1 LRGLLSLALVV
12 SGRRDSGGVGG
23 VGHLYNHGIKH
34 IKLERS
40 YISKTRAMNAI
51 QQAKRA
57 LSSQLIFKL
66 SQIGFALRST
76 LCYTNRINVGI
87 HDYAEYAAQLRDGD
101 SVFISTRES
110 EVPVHTLVAILRA
123 RNVCVVF
130 YIMEEPLVAW
140 EFIERLLPVSIRILV
155 QNNEYDHP
163 KVGIMP
169 IGIRDC
175 GSIVAMHRRFDQKYL
190 LEKGVSTR
198 MMSGGN
204 MRPIKCLLCFSV
216 WTHPSRQECY
226 HLFAGAPSFVYN
238 LNDAAHAR
246 DAAAENPFEKVPVS
260 LVYDKTL
267 ESRYALCPRGC
278 GVDTHRFYESIY
290 LGCVPIVVRTNTV
303 FDRLY
308 AAFPCLVVERWAD
321 VTEELLDACYPDC
334 FARMRKFHA
343 RYPRFL
349 TDLDSIEG
357 LLIGL

>member
-1 LRGLLSLALVV
+1 
-12 SGRRDSGGVGG
+12 
-23 VGHLYNHGIKH
+23 
-34 IKLERS
+34 
-40 YISKTRAMNAI
+40 MNAI
-51 QQAKRA
+51 QQTKRA

-66 SQIGFALRST
+66 SQIGFALHST
-76 LCYTNRINVGI
+76 LCYTNRVNVGI

-101 SVFISTRES
+101 SIFISTRES

-123 RNVCVVF
+123 RNVRVVF

-198 MMSGGN
+198 TMSGGN
-204 MRPIKCLLCFSV
+204 VRPIKCLLCFSV

-226 HLFAGAPSFVYN
+226 DLFADAPSFVYN
-238 LNDAAHAR
+238 LNDADDVPVA
-246 DAAAENPFEKVPVS
+246 NSFEKVPVS
-260 LVYDKTL
+260 LVYQKTL

-278 GVDTHRFYESIY
+278 GVDTHRFYECIY

-308 AAFPCLVVERWAD
+308 AAFPCLVVERWTD
-321 VTEELLDACYPDC
+321 VTGEHLDLYYPEC
-334 FARMRKFHA
+334 FARMREFHA

-357 LLIGL
+357 LLRGL

>member
-1 LRGLLSLALVV
+1 
-12 SGRRDSGGVGG
+12 
-23 VGHLYNHGIKH
+23 
-34 IKLERS
+34 
-40 YISKTRAMNAI
+40 MNAI

-66 SQIGFALRST
+66 SQIGFALHST
-76 LCYTNRINVGI
+76 LCYTSRVNVGI

-110 EVPVHTLVAILRA
+110 DVPVHTLVAILRA
-123 RNVCVVF
+123 RNVRVVF

-140 EFIERLLPVSIRILV
+140 EFVERLLPVSIRILV

-175 GSIVAMHRRFDQKYL
+175 GTIILMHHRFHHSCL
-190 LEKGVSTR
+190 FEKGVSLRTTL
-198 MMSGGN
+198 GAN
-204 MRPIKCLLCFSV
+204 VRPIKCLLCFSV

-226 HLFAGAPSFVYN
+226 DLFAGAGAPSFVYN
-238 LNDAAHAR
+238 LNDADDVPVA
-246 DAAAENPFEKVPVS
+246 NSFEKVPVS
-260 LVYDKTL
+260 LVYQKTL

-278 GVDTHRFYESIY
+278 GVDTHRFYECIY

-308 AAFPCLVVERWAD
+308 AAFPCLVVERWTD
-321 VTEELLDACYPDC
+321 VTGEHLDLYYPEC
-334 FARMRKFHA
+334 FARMREFHA

-357 LLIGL
+357 LLRGL

>member
-1 LRGLLSLALVV
+1 
-12 SGRRDSGGVGG
+12 
-23 VGHLYNHGIKH
+23 
-34 IKLERS
+34 
-40 YISKTRAMNAI
+40 MNAI

-76 LCYTNRINVGI
+76 LCYTNRVNVGI
-87 HDYAEYAAQLRDGD
+87 HDYAEYAAQLREGD

-110 EVPVHTLVAILRA
+110 AVPVHTLVAILRA
-123 RNVCVVF
+123 RNVRVLF

-140 EFIERLLPVSIRILV
+140 EFVERLLPVSIRILI

-175 GSIVAMHRRFDQKYL
+175 GTIVLMHHRFHHSCL
-190 LEKGVSTR
+190 FEKGVSLRTTLG
-198 MMSGGN
+198 MN
-204 MRPIKCLLCFSV
+204 VRPIKCLLCFTL

-226 HLFAGAPSFVYN
+226 NLFTGASASSFVYN
-238 LNDAAHAR
+238 LNDAV
-246 DAAAENPFEKVPVS
+246 DTSENQFEKVPTA
-260 LVYDKTL
+260 LVYNKTL
-267 ESRYALCPRGC
+267 ESKYALCPRGC
-278 GVDTHRFYESIY
+278 GVDTHRFYECIY
-290 LGCVPIVVRTNTV
+290 LGCVPIVVRTHTV

-308 AAFPCLVVERWAD
+308 DPDTGFPCLAVERWED
-321 VTEELLDACYPDC
+321 VTEDLLDRSYPDC
-334 FARMRKFHA
+334 FAKMREFHA

-357 LLIGL
+357 LLRGL

>member
-1 LRGLLSLALVV
+1 
-12 SGRRDSGGVGG
+12 
-23 VGHLYNHGIKH
+23 
-34 IKLERS
+34 
-40 YISKTRAMNAI
+40 MNAI
-51 QQAKRA
+51 QQAKRT

-66 SQIGFALRST
+66 SQIGFALHST

-110 EVPVHTLVAILRA
+110 DVPVHTLVAILRA
-123 RNVCVVF
+123 RNVRVVF

-140 EFIERLLPVSIRILV
+140 EFVERLLPVSIRILV

-163 KVGIMP
+163 KVHIMP

-175 GSIVAMHRRFDQKYL
+175 GTIVAIHRRYNQRYL
-190 LEKGVSTR
+190 LEKGASLRTSLGANV
-198 MMSGGN
+198 
-204 MRPIKCLLCFSV
+204 RPIKCLLCFSL

-226 HLFAGAPSFVYN
+226 DLFAGEGAGASSSFVYN
-238 LNDAAHAR
+238 LNDAA
-246 DAAAENPFEKVPVS
+246 AAADAREENRFEKVPAA

-278 GVDTHRFYESIY
+278 GVDTHRFYECIY
-290 LGCVPIVVRTNTV
+290 LGCVPIVLRTHTV

-308 AAFPCLVVERWAD
+308 APDTGFPCLVVERWAD
-321 VTEELLDACYPDC
+321 VTEELLNQSYPDC
-334 FARMRKFHA
+334 FSKMREFHA

-349 TDLDSIEG
+349 TDLDSIQG
-357 LLIGL
+357 LLRGL

>member
-1 LRGLLSLALVV
+1 
-12 SGRRDSGGVGG
+12 
-23 VGHLYNHGIKH
+23 
-34 IKLERS
+34 
-40 YISKTRAMNAI
+40 MNAI
-51 QQAKRA
+51 QQAKLA
-57 LSSQLIFKL
+57 LSSGLIFKL

-87 HDYAEYAAQLRDGD
+87 HDYVEYAAQLRDGD

-110 EVPVHTLVAILRA
+110 AVPIHTLATILRA
-123 RNVCVVF
+123 RNVRVVF

-140 EFIERLLPVSIRILV
+140 DVVERLLPVSIRIFV

-163 KVGIMP
+163 NVHIMP

-175 GSIVAMHRRFDQKYL
+175 GTIVAMHRRYDQKYL
-190 LEKGVSTR
+190 LEKGASLRTILGANV
-198 MMSGGN
+198 
-204 MRPIKCLLCFSV
+204 RPIKCLLCFSL

-226 HLFAGAPSFVYN
+226 DLFAGADASFVYN
-238 LNDAAHAR
+238 LNDAAATAR
-246 DAAAENPFEKVPVS
+246 EMPEENRFEKVPTA

-278 GVDTHRFYESIY
+278 GVDTHRFYECIY
-290 LGCVPIVVRTNTV
+290 LGCVPIVIRTHTV

-308 AAFPCLVVERWAD
+308 APDTGFPCLVVERWAD

-334 FARMRKFHA
+334 FARMREFHA

>member
-1 LRGLLSLALVV
+1 
-12 SGRRDSGGVGG
+12 
-23 VGHLYNHGIKH
+23 
-34 IKLERS
+34 
-40 YISKTRAMNAI
+40 MNAI
-51 QQAKRA
+51 QQAKRT

-66 SQIGFALRST
+66 SQIGFALHST

-87 HDYAEYAAQLRDGD
+87 HDYVEYAAQLRDGD

-110 EVPVHTLVAILRA
+110 EVPVHTLVTILRA
-123 RNVCVVF
+123 RNVRVVF

-140 EFIERLLPVSIRILV
+140 EFVERLLPVSIRIFV

-163 KVGIMP
+163 KVHIMP

-175 GSIVAMHRRFDQKYL
+175 GTIVAIHRRYNQRYL
-190 LEKGVSTR
+190 LEKGASLRTSLGANV
-198 MMSGGN
+198 
-204 MRPIKCLLCFSV
+204 RPIKCLLCFSL

-226 HLFAGAPSFVYN
+226 DLFAGAGVSSSFVYN
-238 LNDAAHAR
+238 LNDAAAAR
-246 DAAAENPFEKVPVS
+246 DVPEENHFEKVPAA

-278 GVDTHRFYESIY
+278 GVDTHRFYECIY
-290 LGCVPIVVRTNTV
+290 LGCVPIVLRTHTV

-308 AAFPCLVVERWAD
+308 APDTGFPCLVVERWAD
-321 VTEELLDACYPDC
+321 VTEDLLDQSYPDC
-334 FARMRKFHA
+334 FSKMREFHA

-357 LLIGL
+357 LLRGL

>member
-1 LRGLLSLALVV
+1 
-12 SGRRDSGGVGG
+12 
-23 VGHLYNHGIKH
+23 
-34 IKLERS
+34 
-40 YISKTRAMNAI
+40 MNAI

-57 LSSQLIFKL
+57 LSGGLIFKL
-66 SQIGFALRST
+66 SQIGFALHST

-110 EVPVHTLVAILRA
+110 AVPIHTLVAILRA
-123 RNVCVVF
+123 RNVRVVF

-140 EFIERLLPVSIRILV
+140 EVVERLLPVSIRIFI

-163 KVGIMP
+163 KISIMP

-175 GSIVAMHRRFDQKYL
+175 GSIVAMHRRYDQKYL
-190 LEKGVSTR
+190 LEKGASLRTMLGANV
-198 MMSGGN
+198 
-204 MRPIKCLLCFSV
+204 RPIKCLLCFSL

-226 HLFAGAPSFVYN
+226 QWFTGAGAGAGSFVYN
-238 LNDAAHAR
+238 LNDAAT
-246 DAAAENPFEKVPVS
+246 DAVTQVHPATNPFEKVPAS

-278 GVDTHRFYESIY
+278 GVDTHRFYECIY
-290 LGCVPIVVRTNTV
+290 LGCVPIVIRTHTV

-308 AAFPCLVVERWAD
+308 APDTGFPCLVVERWAD
-321 VTEELLDACYPDC
+321 VTEELLDQSYPDC
-334 FARMRKFHA
+334 FAKMREFHA

-357 LLIGL
+357 LLRGL

>member
-1 LRGLLSLALVV
+1 
-12 SGRRDSGGVGG
+12 
-23 VGHLYNHGIKH
+23 
-34 IKLERS
+34 
-40 YISKTRAMNAI
+40 MNAI
-51 QQAKRA
+51 QQAKRT

-66 SQIGFALRST
+66 SQIGFALHST

-87 HDYAEYAAQLRDGD
+87 HDYVEYAAQLRDRD

-110 EVPVHTLVAILRA
+110 DVPVHTLVAILRA
-123 RNVCVVF
+123 RNVRVIF

-140 EFIERLLPVSIRILV
+140 EFVERLLPVSIRIFV

-163 KVGIMP
+163 KVHIMP

-175 GSIVAMHRRFDQKYL
+175 GSIVAMHRRYNQRYL
-190 LEKGVSTR
+190 LEKGASLRTSLGANV
-198 MMSGGN
+198 
-204 MRPIKCLLCFSV
+204 RPIKCLLCFSL

-226 HLFAGAPSFVYN
+226 DLFAGEGAGAAGSSFVYN
-238 LNDAAHAR
+238 LNDASAVMSEVTPE
-246 DAAAENPFEKVPVS
+246 ENHFEKVPAA

-278 GVDTHRFYESIY
+278 GVDTHRFYECIY
-290 LGCVPIVVRTNTV
+290 LGCIPIVVRTHTV

-308 AAFPCLVVERWAD
+308 APDTGFPCLVVERWED
-321 VTEELLDACYPDC
+321 VTGELLDQSYPEC
-334 FARMRKFHA
+334 FSKMREFHA

>member
-1 LRGLLSLALVV
+1 
-12 SGRRDSGGVGG
+12 
-23 VGHLYNHGIKH
+23 
-34 IKLERS
+34 
-40 YISKTRAMNAI
+40 MNAI
-51 QQAKRA
+51 QEAKRS
-57 LSSQLIFKL
+57 LYRGLIFKC

-110 EVPVHTLVAILRA
+110 EVPVHTLVAILLA
-123 RNVCVVF
+123 RNVRVVF

-140 EFIERLLPVSIRILV
+140 EFVERLLPVSIRVLV
-155 QNNEYDHP
+155 QNNAYDHP

-175 GSIVAMHRRFDQKYL
+175 GSVVLMHHRFHHSCLY
-190 LEKGVSTR
+190 EKGVSMLRDGVWAVDTAEAHTL
-198 MMSGGN
+198 
-204 MRPIKCLLCFSV
+204 RPIKCLLCFSV

-226 HLFAGAPSFVYN
+226 NLFTGAASSSFVYN
-238 LNDAAHAR
+238 LNDDSAPER
-246 DAAAENPFEKVPVS
+246 CAEREKRNNAMFAYEKIPPAVI
-260 LVYDKTL
+260 YDKTL

-278 GVDTHRFYESIY
+278 GVDTHRFYECIY
-290 LGCVPIVVRTNTV
+290 LGCVPIVIRTHTA

-308 AAFPCLVVERWAD
+308 APDTGFPCLVVERWAD
-321 VTEELLDACYPDC
+321 VTDELLDASYPEC
-334 FARMRKFHA
+334 FARMRDFHA

-357 LLIGL
+357 LLLGL

>member
-1 LRGLLSLALVV
+1 
-12 SGRRDSGGVGG
+12 
-23 VGHLYNHGIKH
+23 
-34 IKLERS
+34 
-40 YISKTRAMNAI
+40 MNAI

-66 SQIGFALRST
+66 SQIGFALNST

-87 HDYAEYAAQLRDGD
+87 HDYVEYAAQLRDGD

-110 EVPVHTLVAILRA
+110 DVPVHTLVAILRA
-123 RNVCVVF
+123 RNVRVIF

-140 EFIERLLPVSIRILV
+140 EFVERLLPVSIRIFV

-163 KVGIMP
+163 KVHIMP

-175 GSIVAMHRRFDQKYL
+175 GSIVAMHRRYNQRYL
-190 LEKGVSTR
+190 LEKGSSLRTSLGANV
-198 MMSGGN
+198 
-204 MRPIKCLLCFSV
+204 RPIKCLLCFSL

-226 HLFAGAPSFVYN
+226 DLFVGAGAGAGSSFVYN
-238 LNDAAHAR
+238 LNDASAVMSEVTPE
-246 DAAAENPFEKVPVS
+246 ENHFEKVPAA

-278 GVDTHRFYESIY
+278 GVDTHRFYECIY
-290 LGCVPIVVRTNTV
+290 LGCVPIVVRTHTV

-308 AAFPCLVVERWAD
+308 APDTGFPCLVVERWAD
-321 VTEELLDACYPDC
+321 VTGELLDQSYPEC
-334 FARMRKFHA
+334 FSKMREFHA

-357 LLIGL
+357 LLLGL

>member
-1 LRGLLSLALVV
+1 
-12 SGRRDSGGVGG
+12 
-23 VGHLYNHGIKH
+23 
-34 IKLERS
+34 
-40 YISKTRAMNAI
+40 MNAI
-51 QQAKRA
+51 QQAKRSLA
-57 LSSQLIFKL
+57 SQLIFKL

-76 LCYTNRINVGI
+76 LCYTNRVNVGI

-110 EVPVHTLVAILRA
+110 NLPIHTLVAILRA
-123 RNVCVVF
+123 RNVRVIF

-140 EFIERLLPVSIRILV
+140 EYVERLLPVSIRICI

-163 KVGIMP
+163 KVHIMP

-175 GSIVAMHRRFDQKYL
+175 GSVVLMHHRFHQSCL
-190 LEKGVSTR
+190 FEKGVSLRTT
-198 MMSGGN
+198 MGAN

-226 HLFAGAPSFVYN
+226 DLFAGSSFVYN
-238 LNDAAHAR
+238 LNDAADATHAR
-246 DAAAENPFEKVPVS
+246 EVAPAANPFEKVPAA

-278 GVDTHRFYESIY
+278 GVDTHRFYECIY
-290 LGCVPIVVRTNTV
+290 LGCVPIVIRTHTV

-308 AAFPCLVVERWAD
+308 HPDTGFPCLVVERWED
-321 VTEELLDACYPDC
+321 VTGELLDACYPGC
-334 FARMRKFHA
+334 FSRMREFHA

-349 TDLDSIEG
+349 TDLDSIDELLRG
-357 LLIGL
+357 L

>member
-1 LRGLLSLALVV
+1 
-12 SGRRDSGGVGG
+12 
-23 VGHLYNHGIKH
+23 
-34 IKLERS
+34 
-40 YISKTRAMNAI
+40 MNAI
-51 QQAKRA
+51 QQAKRT

-66 SQIGFALRST
+66 SQIGFALHST

-110 EVPVHTLVAILRA
+110 DVPVHTLVAILRA
-123 RNVCVVF
+123 RNVRVVF

-140 EFIERLLPVSIRILV
+140 EFVERLLPVSIRILV

-163 KVGIMP
+163 KVHIMP

-175 GSIVAMHRRFDQKYL
+175 GTIVAIHRRYNQRYL
-190 LEKGVSTR
+190 LEKGASLRTSLGANV
-198 MMSGGN
+198 
-204 MRPIKCLLCFSV
+204 RPIKCLLCFSL

-226 HLFAGAPSFVYN
+226 DLFAGAGASSSFVYN
-238 LNDAAHAR
+238 LNDAA
-246 DAAAENPFEKVPVS
+246 AAAAAADAREENRFEKVPAA

-278 GVDTHRFYESIY
+278 GVDTHRFYECIY
-290 LGCVPIVVRTNTV
+290 LGCVPIVLRTHTV

-308 AAFPCLVVERWAD
+308 APDTGFPCLVVERWAD
-321 VTEELLDACYPDC
+321 VTEELLNQSYPDC
-334 FARMRKFHA
+334 FSKMREFHA

-357 LLIGL
+357 LLRGL

>member
-1 LRGLLSLALVV
+1 
-12 SGRRDSGGVGG
+12 
-23 VGHLYNHGIKH
+23 
-34 IKLERS
+34 
-40 YISKTRAMNAI
+40 MNAI

-57 LSSQLIFKL
+57 LSGGLIFKL

-101 SVFISTRES
+101 SVFISMRES
-110 EVPVHTLVAILRA
+110 AVPIHTLVAILRA
-123 RNVCVVF
+123 RNVRVVF

-140 EFIERLLPVSIRILV
+140 DVVERLLPVSIRIFV

-163 KVGIMP
+163 NVHIMP

-175 GSIVAMHRRFDQKYL
+175 GTIVAMHRRYDQKYL
-190 LEKGVSTR
+190 LEKGASLRTMLGANV
-198 MMSGGN
+198 
-204 MRPIKCLLCFSV
+204 RPIKCLLCFSL

-226 HLFAGAPSFVYN
+226 QWFTDAGAGASSFVYN
-238 LNDAAHAR
+238 LNDAAATAAAASITSGDGR
-246 DAAAENPFEKVPVS
+246 DANCFEKVPTA

-278 GVDTHRFYESIY
+278 GVDTHRFYECIY
-290 LGCVPIVVRTNTV
+290 LGCVPIVIRTHTV

-308 AAFPCLVVERWAD
+308 APVTGFPCLVVERWAD
-321 VTEELLDACYPDC
+321 VTDELLDQSYPDC
-334 FARMRKFHA
+334 FARMREFHA

-357 LLIGL
+357 LLREI

>member
-1 LRGLLSLALVV
+1 
-12 SGRRDSGGVGG
+12 
-23 VGHLYNHGIKH
+23 
-34 IKLERS
+34 
-40 YISKTRAMNAI
+40 MNAI
-51 QQAKRA
+51 QQAKRS
-57 LSSQLIFKL
+57 LYGSLIFKL

-87 HDYAEYAAQLRDGD
+87 HDYVEYAAQLCDGD

-110 EVPVHTLVAILRA
+110 DVPIHTLVAILRA
-123 RNVCVVF
+123 RNIRVF
-130 YIMEEPLVAW
+130 FYLMEEPIVAW
-140 EFIERLLPVSIRILV
+140 EIVERLLPVSIRIFI

-175 GSIVAMHRRFDQKYL
+175 GTIVAMHRRYDQRHL
-190 LEKGVSTR
+190 LEKGVSLRVTL
-198 MMSGGN
+198 GAN
-204 MRPIKCLLCFSV
+204 VRPIKCLLCFSL

-226 HLFAGAPSFVYN
+226 DIFTGAGANSFVYN
-238 LNDAAHAR
+238 LNDAA
-246 DAAAENPFEKVPVS
+246 AAKSTSDEQEVNYVEKVPAS

-278 GVDTHRFYESIY
+278 GVDTHRFYECIY
-290 LGCVPIVVRTNTV
+290 LGCVPIVVRTHTV

-308 AAFPCLVVERWAD
+308 HPVSGFPCLVVERWAD
-321 VTEELLDACYPDC
+321 VTEELLDASYPDC
-334 FARMRKFHA
+334 FARMREFHA

-357 LLIGL
+357 LLRGL

>member
-1 LRGLLSLALVV
+1 
-12 SGRRDSGGVGG
+12 
-23 VGHLYNHGIKH
+23 
-34 IKLERS
+34 
-40 YISKTRAMNAI
+40 MNAI

-66 SQIGFALRST
+66 SQIGFALNST

-87 HDYAEYAAQLRDGD
+87 HDYVEYAAQLRDGD

-110 EVPVHTLVAILRA
+110 DVPIHTLVAILRA
-123 RNVCVVF
+123 RNVRVIF

-140 EFIERLLPVSIRILV
+140 EFVERLLPVSIRIFV

-163 KVGIMP
+163 KVHIMP

-175 GSIVAMHRRFDQKYL
+175 GSIVAIHRRYDQRYL
-190 LEKGVSTR
+190 LEKGASLRTSLGANV
-198 MMSGGN
+198 
-204 MRPIKCLLCFSV
+204 RPIKCLLCFSL

-226 HLFAGAPSFVYN
+226 QWFAGSSFVSN
-238 LNDAAHAR
+238 LNDAAAAR
-246 DAAAENPFEKVPVS
+246 EVPEENRFEKVPAA

-278 GVDTHRFYESIY
+278 GVDTHRFYECIY
-290 LGCVPIVVRTNTV
+290 LGCVPIVVRTHTV

-308 AAFPCLVVERWAD
+308 APDTGFPCLVVERWED
-321 VTEELLDACYPDC
+321 VTGELLDQSYPEC
-334 FARMRKFHA
+334 FSKMREFHA

-357 LLIGL
+357 LLLGL

>member
-1 LRGLLSLALVV
+1 
-12 SGRRDSGGVGG
+12 
-23 VGHLYNHGIKH
+23 
-34 IKLERS
+34 
-40 YISKTRAMNAI
+40 MNAI
-51 QQAKRA
+51 QQAKRS

-66 SQIGFALRST
+66 SQIGFALHST

-87 HDYAEYAAQLRDGD
+87 HDYVEYAAQLRDGD

-110 EVPVHTLVAILRA
+110 EVPVHTLVTILRA
-123 RNVCVVF
+123 RNVRVVF

-140 EFIERLLPVSIRILV
+140 EFVERLLPVSIRIFV

-163 KVGIMP
+163 KVHIMP

-175 GSIVAMHRRFDQKYL
+175 GTIVAIHRRYNQRYL
-190 LEKGVSTR
+190 LEKGASLRTSLGANV
-198 MMSGGN
+198 
-204 MRPIKCLLCFSV
+204 RPIKCLLCFSL

-226 HLFAGAPSFVYN
+226 DLFAGACVSSSFVYN
-238 LNDAAHAR
+238 LNDAA
-246 DAAAENPFEKVPVS
+246 AAADAKEENRFEKVPAA

-278 GVDTHRFYESIY
+278 GVDTHRFYECIY
-290 LGCVPIVVRTNTV
+290 LGCVPIVLRTHTV

-308 AAFPCLVVERWAD
+308 APDTGFPCLVVERWAD
-321 VTEELLDACYPDC
+321 VTEDLLDQSYPDC
-334 FARMRKFHA
+334 FSKMREFHA

-357 LLIGL
+357 LLRGL

>member
-1 LRGLLSLALVV
+1 
-12 SGRRDSGGVGG
+12 
-23 VGHLYNHGIKH
+23 
-34 IKLERS
+34 
-40 YISKTRAMNAI
+40 MNAI
-51 QQAKRA
+51 QQAKRT
-57 LSSQLIFKL
+57 LLSQLIFKL
-66 SQIGFALRST
+66 SQIGFALHST

-87 HDYAEYAAQLRDGD
+87 HDYVEYAAQLRDRD

-110 EVPVHTLVAILRA
+110 DVPVHTLVAILRA
-123 RNVCVVF
+123 RNVRVIF

-140 EFIERLLPVSIRILV
+140 EFVERLLPVSIRIFV

-163 KVGIMP
+163 KVHIMP

-175 GSIVAMHRRFDQKYL
+175 GSIVAMHRRYNQRYL
-190 LEKGVSTR
+190 LEKGASLRTSLGANV
-198 MMSGGN
+198 
-204 MRPIKCLLCFSV
+204 RPIKCLLCFSL

-226 HLFAGAPSFVYN
+226 DLFAGAGSSFVYN
-238 LNDAAHAR
+238 LNDASAVMSEVTPE
-246 DAAAENPFEKVPVS
+246 ENHFEKVPAA

-278 GVDTHRFYESIY
+278 GVDTHRFYECIY
-290 LGCVPIVVRTNTV
+290 LGCVPIVVRTHTV

-308 AAFPCLVVERWAD
+308 APDTGFPCLVVERWED
-321 VTEELLDACYPDC
+321 VTGELLDQSYPEC
-334 FARMRKFHA
+334 FSKMREFHA

>member
-1 LRGLLSLALVV
+1 
-12 SGRRDSGGVGG
+12 
-23 VGHLYNHGIKH
+23 
-34 IKLERS
+34 
-40 YISKTRAMNAI
+40 MNAI

-110 EVPVHTLVAILRA
+110 DVPVHTLVAILRA
-123 RNVCVVF
+123 RNVRVIF

-140 EFIERLLPVSIRILV
+140 EYVERLLPVSIRIFI

-163 KVGIMP
+163 KVHIMP

-175 GSIVAMHRRFDQKYL
+175 GSVVLMHHRFHQSCL
-190 LEKGVSTR
+190 FEKGVSMLR
-198 MMSGGN
+198 MGVWTSAVDV
-204 MRPIKCLLCFSV
+204 RPIKCLLCFSV

-226 HLFAGAPSFVYN
+226 QLFAGAGASSFVYN
-238 LNDAAHAR
+238 LNDAADATHAR
-246 DAAAENPFEKVPVS
+246 EVAPVANPFEKVPAV

-278 GVDTHRFYESIY
+278 GVDTHRFYECIY
-290 LGCVPIVVRTNTV
+290 LGCIPIVIRTHTV

-308 AAFPCLVVERWAD
+308 HPDTGFPCLVVERWQD

-334 FARMRKFHA
+334 FARMREFHA

-349 TDLDSIEG
+349 TDLDSIDELLRG
-357 LLIGL
+357 L